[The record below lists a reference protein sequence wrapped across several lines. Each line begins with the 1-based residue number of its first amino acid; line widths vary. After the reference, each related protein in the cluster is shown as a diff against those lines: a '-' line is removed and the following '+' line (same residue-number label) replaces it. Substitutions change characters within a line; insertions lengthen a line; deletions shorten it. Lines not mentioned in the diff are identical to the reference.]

1 MLNRCVARTLCVRV
15 RTLAVML
22 KLLLLLHLL
31 TAIFAIGP
39 LAHAVTTASR
49 GLRLADPAALRASS
63 RMAKIYSAGSVLV
76 IIFGMGLMSQKRRGK
91 ELASF
96 GDTWIWLSLVLWIVG
111 VAITLLV
118 VTPSLDKA
126 AETLQPAGAAAED
139 AKDVGT
145 AAISSYT
152 ARVAASGGIVGLIFA
167 VIVVLMVYR
176 PGS

>member
-1 MLNRCVARTLCVRV
+1 
-15 RTLAVML
+15 ML

-49 GLRLADPAALRASS
+49 GLRSADPVALQSSS
-63 RMAKIYSAGSVLV
+63 RTAKVYAAASVLV
-76 IIFGMGLMSQKRRGK
+76 VIFGMGLMSQKRRGE
-91 ELASF
+91 ELGNI
-96 GDTWIWLSLVLWIVG
+96 GDTWIWLSLVLW
-111 VAITLLV
+111 AIGIAVTFLA

-126 AETLQPAGAAAED
+126 AETIAARGSNVD
-139 AKDVGT
+139 SPTTV
-145 AAISSYT
+145 SSYT
-152 ARVAASGGIVGLIFA
+152 ARVAASGGVVALIFV

>member
-1 MLNRCVARTLCVRV
+1 
-15 RTLAVML
+15 ML

-49 GLRLADPAALRASS
+49 GLRHADAPALHASS
-63 RMAKIYSAGSVLV
+63 RMAKIYAAASVLV
-76 IIFGMGLMSQKRRGK
+76 VVFGMGLMSQKWHGK
-91 ELASF
+91 TIASM
-96 GDTWIWLSLVLWIVG
+96 GDTWIWLSLLLWLAG

-126 AETLQPAGAAAED
+126 AEQL
-139 AKDVGT
+139 T
-145 AAISSYT
+145 AASAATPQEGGLALRTLDLKPLT
-152 ARVAASGGIVGLIFA
+152 ARVAASGGIVGLLFA
-167 VIVVLMVYR
+167 VIVGLMVYR